1 MISKSTGLMSEKR
14 YSELLNRNYF
24 LIDSGRFCDLN
35 SLANL
40 TMLHSSHTN
49 QLNWL

>member
-14 YSELLNRNYF
+14 YSEQLNRTYF
-24 LIDSGRFCDLN
+24 LIGSGRFCDLN

-40 TMLHSSHTN
+40 TMLHSIYTN
-49 QLNWL
+49 RLNWL